1 MDANRFDELSRTLA
15 ARSNRR
21 EAVRRGGV
29 LAAVAGAFGLGGAR
43 AIAQD
48 DGDERET
55 TRCQVAFRSIVTL
68 GDNEGATFEGL
79 LTLRI
84 GADGAID
91 DGELETEGPR
101 PYQVVGQATGR
112 AVSLRID
119 ITDDTALALTGVGER
134 DVRDCRGKL
143 SGTFAGPEFGDSGVW
158 EAERIRPATPTPA
171 PDGEDV
177 VDDPAGNGGSG
188 DGSGDAGDSGSGGGG
203 GSSEP
208 TSTPCAEEDCGGGAF
223 VWNPETCACECYEG
237 GEACGEICCPGGS
250 VCDEAASTCACPPG
264 TVLCGNTCVPD
275 CAPGSTLDYTT
286 CTCTEGCPT
295 GQVLCNGACVGPC
308 AAGETLNPTTCLC
321 ESPCP
326 PGNICCGPFC
336 VDIVNDR
343 NNCGSCGNACL
354 PGVPCIAGTCQCPAT
369 TKYCANVQMC
379 KDENATC

>member
-48 DGDERET
+48 DGDEQET
-55 TRCQVAFRSIVTL
+55 KRCEIAFRAVVAV
-68 GDNEGATFEGL
+68 GPNEGATFEGL

-101 PYQVVGQATGR
+101 PYQVVGQANGR
-112 AVSLRID
+112 ALNLRID

-143 SGTFAGPEFGDSGVW
+143 SGTFGGPEMGDLGTW
-158 EAERIRPATPTPA
+158 EAERIRPAAPTA
-171 PDGEDV
+171 GAADDGEDV
-177 VDDPAGNGGSG
+177 VDDSTPSGGDGDSG
-188 DGSGDAGDSGSGGGG
+188 DGGSGSGGDDP
-203 GSSEP
+203 SAA
-208 TSTPCAEEDCGGGAF
+208 TSTPCAEEPCTNPAQ
-223 VWNPETCACECYEG
+223 VWNPETCACECLGG
-237 GEACGEICCPGGS
+237 GELCGDICCPMGG
-250 VCDEAASTCACPPG
+250 VCDEAAGSCTCPAGTVICGSTCTAECP
-264 TVLCGNTCVPD
+264 
-275 CAPGSTLDYTT
+275 PGSTLDFNA
-286 CTCTEGCPT
+286 CVCVEGCPS
-295 GQVLCNGACVGPC
+295 GQVLCDGACVGPC
-308 AAGETLNPTTCLC
+308 ATGETLNTTTCLC
-321 ESPCP
+321 DPLCP
-326 PGNICCGPFC
+326 PGQRFC
-336 VDIVNDR
+336 SGACIDIVNDR
-343 NNCGSCGNACL
+343 NNCGSCGNVCL